1 MNYKQQLIKVAQQ
14 IGNVDLALVAC
25 GEKDPYTFLGEYL
38 QSEKVGNANVPG
50 TSKQKLESI
59 VKANKTRRNKVSKF
73 LAAELKEAKS
83 GEGLNNKY
91 IDIYKAEL
99 ALLDKYAMI
108 ALIDVINS
116 TEQLKIDIEDM
127 TLDDDIEALDAE

>member
-1 MNYKQQLIKVAQQ
+1 MNYKEQLIQVAQQ

-25 GEKDPYTFLGEYL
+25 GEKDAYVFLTEYL
-38 QSEKVGNANVPG
+38 ESEKVGQANVPA

-59 VKANKTRRNKVSKF
+59 IKANKSRRAKVQKF
-73 LAAELKEAKS
+73 LAAELKDAAK

-91 IDIYKAEL
+91 IEIYKAEL

-108 ALIDVINS
+108 ALIDIINS
-116 TEQLKIDIEDM
+116 TEQLKIDIADM
-127 TLDDDIEALDAE
+127 TLDEDIEALEA